1 MTVDI
6 SHYYGGDLSVSPSGD
21 LLLADTSTTGTQR
34 VYRRLL
40 TNPALSDSSGNPVAS
55 ADYTWHPTYGA
66 GVPRKVGSP
75 GNVPA
80 TTALIKGQMLLETAV
95 ARSPAP
101 QIDLTQTN
109 NTVSA
114 VIRYTDANTAMP
126 QFVSFDLSQE
136 P

>member
-6 SHYYGGDLSVSPSGD
+6 SHFYGSDLSISPSGD
-21 LLLADTSTTGTQR
+21 LLLADPSTTGTQR

-40 TNPALSDSSGNPVAS
+40 TNPALSDPAGNPAAS

-80 TTALIKGQMLLETAV
+80 TKALIKGQMLLEQAV
-95 ARSPAP
+95 ARNPAP
-101 QIDLTQTN
+101 RIDLTQTQN
-109 NTVSA
+109 LVSA
-114 VIRYTDANTAMP
+114 TIQYTDANTASP
-126 QFVSFDLSQE
+126 QFVSFDTSTD

>member
-6 SHYYGGDLSVSPSGD
+6 MHWYGGDVFVSPSGD
-21 LLLADTSTTGTQR
+21 LALADQPTTGTQR

-40 TNPALSDSSGNPVAS
+40 TNPALSDSAGNPVAS

-80 TTALIKGQMLLETAV
+80 TKALIKGQMLLESAV
-95 ARSPAP
+95 AAQPAP
-101 QIDLTQTN
+101 QINLAQVN

-114 VIRYTDANTAMP
+114 TIQYTDANSATP

>member
-6 SHYYGGDLSVSPSGD
+6 YHFWGSDLSVSPSGD
-21 LLLADTSTTGTQR
+21 LLLADLPTTGTQR

-40 TNPALSDSSGNPVAS
+40 TNPALSDSAGNSVAS

-66 GVPRKVGSP
+66 GVPRKIGSP

-80 TTALIKGQMLLETAV
+80 TKALIKGQMLLEQAV
-95 ARSPAP
+95 AQSPAP
-101 QIDLTQTN
+101 QISVTQTQN
-109 NTVSA
+109 AVSTT
-114 VIRYTDANTAMP
+114 IQYTDANTATP
-126 QFVSFDLSQE
+126 QFVSFDSSQE

>member
-1 MTVDI
+1 MDL
-6 SHYYGGDLSVSPSGD
+6 SHYWGNDLSVSPSGD
-21 LLLADTSTTGTQR
+21 LAVADTTTTGTQR

-40 TNPALSDSSGNPVAS
+40 TNPQLLDSAGDAAAS
-55 ADYTWHPTYGA
+55 PDYIWHPTYGA

-80 TTALIKGQMLLETAV
+80 TRALIRGQMLMEAAV
-95 ARSPAP
+95 ARLPAP
-101 QIDLTQTN
+101 VIDISQQD

-114 VIRYTDANTAMP
+114 SIQYTDANTATP
-126 QFVSFDLSQE
+126 QFVSFDVSSE

>member
-1 MTVDI
+1 MVDI
-6 SHYYGGDLSVSPSGD
+6 SHYYGGDLSASPSGD
-21 LLLADTSTTGTQR
+21 LALADQPTTGTQR

-40 TNPALSDSSGNPVAS
+40 TNPQLSDASGNPVAS

-75 GNVPA
+75 GNVPV
-80 TTALIKGQMLLETAV
+80 TRALIKGQMLLEAAV
-95 ARSPAP
+95 ATSPAP
-101 QIDLTQTN
+101 QINLTQVN
-109 NTVSA
+109 NAVSA
-114 VIRYTDANTAMP
+114 SIQYTDANTAAP

>member
-1 MTVDI
+1 MTDVF
-6 SHYYGGDLSVSPSGD
+6 HFWGGDLSVSASGD
-21 LLLADTSTTGTQR
+21 LLLADQSTTGTQR

-40 TNPALSDSSGNPVAS
+40 TNPALSDSAGNPVAS

-66 GVPRKVGSP
+66 GVPRKIGSP

-80 TTALIKGQMLLETAV
+80 TKALIKGQMLLESAV

-101 QIDLTQTN
+101 TITLTQTN

-114 VIRYTDANTAMP
+114 SIKYVDANTAAP